1 MYVKDVSPMKSL
13 VRWLIWW
20 ALWAQVPSLSVI
32 PLFGCHGVIMVG
44 SAQYK
49 LCQKEVDCGHLVS
62 SIWAQMKVHAK
73 GHMLSSAI
81 WAQLHG
87 LSKFKC
93 LGFFQVHMSVDMET
107 WEERRPLPFLCLPL
121 VGMCSEVRGYIKM
134 GVWASRIFQLEIG
147 VKSDGDPMCPFY
159 CSLLEYLKAGTH
171 CWNHMTAGHWSTT
184 WV

>member
-1 MYVKDVSPMKSL
+1 MP
-13 VRWLIWW
+13 W
-20 ALWAQVPSLSVI
+20 
-32 PLFGCHGVIMVG
+32 CNHGRQCTLH
-44 SAQYK
+44 SK
-49 LCQKEVDCGHLVS
+49 LCQKEVKDCGHLVS

-81 WAQLHG
+81 WAQMHG

-93 LGFFQVHMSVDMET
+93 FGFFQVHMSVDMET
-107 WEERRPLPFLCLPL
+107 WEKRRPLPFLCLPL

-171 CWNHMTAGHWSTT
+171 CWNHMTAGHWSTLEFRWYNT
-184 WV
+184 YEC